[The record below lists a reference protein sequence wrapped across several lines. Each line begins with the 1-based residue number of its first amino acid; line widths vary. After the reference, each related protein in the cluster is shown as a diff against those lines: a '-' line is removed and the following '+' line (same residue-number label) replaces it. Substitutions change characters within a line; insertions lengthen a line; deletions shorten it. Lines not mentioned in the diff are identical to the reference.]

1 MNDALRGFKKATDQ
15 VRIHF
20 DARELISDDVKH
32 LLDHAKPLD
41 NFMRDNPLT
50 DRVKSDWSTLR
61 GDLSVLAS
69 AYDVAPSWGAR
80 R

>member
-32 LLDHAKPLD
+32 LLDNAAPLD
-41 NFMRDNPLT
+41 DFMLAILYFYYSVEARKRPL
-50 DRVKSDWSTLR
+50 VFIAGR
-61 GDLSVLAS
+61 GNEI
-69 AYDVAPSWGAR
+69 
-80 R
+80 